1 MLNGIISAR
10 PEPTDARLEDISFSS
25 QGETAVVLRKTLN
38 NQREY
43 EIGNQIAVDIEWIE
57 LPD

>member
-10 PEPTDARLEDISFSS
+10 PEPTDARLEDINFSS
-25 QGETAVVLRKTLN
+25 QGETAVVLRKMLN

-43 EIGNQIAVDIEWIE
+43 EIGDQVAVDIEWTE